1 MMRQVALLYDIRHFF
16 TPSSMTQGL
25 SPSSQDT
32 RLNAILNTVVDGIIT
47 IDKHGIV
54 ESVNPSAAAMFGYAP
69 EEIIGNNIS
78 MLMPEPYFG
87 KHDGYISNHVATGE
101 KKIIGKGREVLGK
114 RKDGSTFPFWLNVER
129 VVVEGRVIF
138 TGIIHDVSDLR
149 KAEEDL
155 MVTEKRL
162 NAIIDTA
169 VDGIIMIDRR
179 GTMEVIN
186 PSAAE
191 MFGYDSE
198 ELIGQNV
205 KLLMPEPYHKSH
217 DGYIQNYHDTGVKK
231 IIGIGREVHGRRK
244 DGSTFPFNLSISE
257 VHLPDSTI
265 YVGAIHDI
273 TPQKEAQKRIEQLNE
288 QLERKV
294 EERTEKLAEVVN
306 KLLVTNKNLEDQIK
320 ATEAAKEALFQSQK
334 ELQIALQKEQELNQL
349 KSRFVSTASH
359 EFRTPLSTI
368 LSSASLIARYETTE
382 QQPNRIKHV
391 NRIKSSVDHLNS
403 ILNDFL
409 SISKLEEGKVAYEPC
424 VFEVEAYFSDILEE
438 LSGILK
444 QEQRIEYAHTGDPA
458 TCLDKKLL
466 KNITLN
472 LLSNASK
479 YSNEGQTIQLTTH
492 QQAGELKVT
501 VQDHGIGIPES
512 EQHHLFERFF
522 RAKNVIN
529 IQGTGLGLNI
539 VKKYVD
545 LMNGSITFH
554 SAENTGTRF
563 EVSLPQATDD
573 GHNH

>member
-1 MMRQVALLYDIRHFF
+1 MKSGI
-16 TPSSMTQGL
+16 STQTHDNRL
-25 SPSSQDT
+25 S
-32 RLNAILNTVVDGIIT
+32 AILNSVVDGIIT
-47 IDKHGIV
+47 IDRHGAI
-54 ESVNPSAAAMFGYAP
+54 ESVNPSAAALFGYAP
-69 EEIIGNNIS
+69 EEIIGHNIAI
-78 MLMPEPYFG
+78 LMPEPYHS
-87 KHDGYISNHVATGE
+87 KHDQYIHHHLSTGE
-101 KKIIGKGREVLGK
+101 KKIIGKGREVMGK

-129 VVVEGRVIF
+129 VEVEGRTIF

-149 KAEEDL
+149 RTEEEL
-155 MVTEKRL
+155 MVSERRL

-179 GTMEVIN
+179 GAMEVIN
-186 PSAAE
+186 PSAAA
-191 MFGYDSE
+191 MFGYSAE

-205 KLLMPEPYHKSH
+205 KMLMPTPYHESH
-217 DGYIQNYHDTGVKK
+217 DTYIQNYHDTGVKK

-244 DGSTFPFNLSISE
+244 DGSVFPFNLSISE
-257 VHLPDSTI
+257 VHLPDRTI

-334 ELQIALQKEQELNQL
+334 ELQVALQKEQELNQL

-391 NRIKSSVDHLNS
+391 NRIKSSVEHLNN

-409 SISKLEEGKVAYEPC
+409 SISKLEEGKVAQEPC
-424 VFEVEAYFSDILEE
+424 IFEVKAYFEDILDE

-444 QEQRIEYAHTGDPA
+444 PGQNIQYHHTGDDV

-479 YSNEGQTIQLTTH
+479 YSEEGCPIALTTH
-492 QQAGELKVT
+492 QEDGQLHLQ
-501 VQDHGIGIPES
+501 VQDQGIGIPQS

-545 LMNGSITFH
+545 LMGGTISFY
-554 SAENTGTRF
+554 SAEGAGTRF
-563 EVSLPQATDD
+563 DVMLPQVHEAR
-573 GHNH
+573 